1 MSSNAPRRHRLDPTA
16 LLAGLAFVAVG
27 VAFLAFDLDSLG
39 DQARVLW
46 PLLLLALGVALLLG
60 GWQRARREVSEEGRT
75 PR

>member
-1 MSSNAPRRHRLDPTA
+1 M
-16 LLAGLAFVAVG
+16 G

-46 PLLLLALGVALLLG
+46 PLLLLAPGVALLLG